1 MKVEISNGELVDKVT
16 ILHIKRQKI
25 QDPQKFANV
34 QKEYDVLLKSM
45 KKIEITPKSKEFKEL
60 LEVNSSLWKIEDK
73 IRVKEAAKEFDD
85 EFIELARSVYF
96 TNDKRADIKKRINM
110 QTESAVIE
118 EKEYVEYN
126 NGQNNA

>member
-34 QKEYDVLLKSM
+34 QKEYDVLLKSL
-45 KKIEITPKSKEFKEL
+45 KKIEITLKSPEFQEL
-60 LEVNSSLWKIEDK
+60 LQVNTKLWKIEDK
-73 IRVKEAAKEFDD
+73 IRIKESAKEFDD
-85 EFIELARSVYF
+85 EFIELARNVYF

-110 QTESAVIE
+110 QTESALIE

-126 NGQNNA
+126 NGQSNT